1 VNSLHIAWGS
11 LGQIFLVSF
20 GTAVG
25 VIVIFSLGVA
35 VLAPSTQAPSSQ
47 LRALHPLARRAVAA
61 LCFTACVLVVGYGLA
76 LIVAK

>member
-35 VLAPSTQAPSSQ
+35 VLAPSTAAPLPRCASPPACWSS
-47 LRALHPLARRAVAA
+47 A
-61 LCFTACVLVVGYGLA
+61 TASL
-76 LIVAK
+76 